1 MPNLSNASSLRDVVA
16 FAINIISLIVPV
28 LVALIVVIFMWFG
41 VKYVYSADSAESK
54 NSSREA
60 LVWGLVAL
68 FVVMSVWGILRFTC
82 DTLLGSSSCSSGNAG
97 GATGAPLNIVPP
109 SAR

>member
-1 MPNLSNASSLRDVVA
+1 
-16 FAINIISLIVPV
+16 
-28 LVALIVVIFMWFG
+28 
-41 VKYVYSADSAESK
+41 
-54 NSSREA
+54 
-60 LVWGLVAL
+60 VAL